1 MKKLVQNLK
10 NGNTELVDIPKP
22 NITKNQVL
30 IKTTHSLISL
40 GTERMLV
47 DFAKSNYINKALKQP
62 EKVKMVIDKMKT
74 DGISSTVDSVLNK
87 LNEPMP
93 LGYCNAG
100 IVQEVGSEVYDVKPG
115 DRVVSNGSHAEF
127 VAISKN
133 LVQKIPD
140 DVKNEDAVFTVIS
153 SIALQGIRLCN
164 PTYGEKII
172 VIGLG
177 LVGLITVQLLKANG
191 CDVIGIDLDKD
202 KCDIAK
208 SYGAITMNPKE
219 EDIVQMINNQTNM
232 VGADAV
238 IITAATKSNDVISQA
253 ANISRKKGRIILV
266 GVVGLDINRADF
278 YEKELT
284 FQVSCSYGPGR
295 YDKEY
300 EEKGHDYPFAYVR
313 WTEKRNFECILDS
326 ISDKKLKFEKLI
338 TEILPFE
345 DYNKIYDDINKSNSI
360 ASILEYSSNITETK
374 KIDLKSF
381 SIEQSNCVLGI
392 IGAGAF
398 TKSTLLPALKKTK
411 ASFKGISS
419 FNGLNGTL
427 LGKKYG
433 FNYSTSDYN
442 DLIEDTDI
450 DTIFITTR
458 HDSHAELVIKCINAN
473 KNVFVEKPL
482 ALNEKELNEIVK
494 IYKKAK
500 NPSVIVGFN
509 RRFSPHI
516 QSISESL
523 DKHSPVNIVA
533 TMNAGFIPND
543 HWTQDMKTG
552 GGRIIGEACHYI
564 DLCNFITG
572 SKVKSVCMNSMGI
585 NPGLDTDNA
594 SLLLKFENGSNATI
608 NYFSNGSK
616 SYSKERIEV
625 YQNNSTYIMDNFR
638 KTKGYNTAKFKNL
651 STQLDKGHREQF
663 KRYIYNL
670 KNGLDPIIDFN
681 DMINVT
687 KASFAALESLKESKW
702 INVI

>member
-47 DFAKSNYINKALKQP
+47 DFAKSSYINKALKQP
-62 EKVKMVIDKMKT
+62 EKVKKVIDKMKS

-100 IVQEVGSEVYDVKPG
+100 IVQEVGSEVYDIRPG
-115 DRVVSNGSHAEF
+115 DRVVSNGSHSEY

-153 SIALQGIRLCN
+153 SIAWQGIRLCN
-164 PTYGEKII
+164 PTYGEKIV

-177 LVGLITVQLLKANG
+177 LVGLITVQLLRANG
-191 CDVIGIDLDKD
+191 CDVIGIDLDKN
-202 KCDIAK
+202 KCNIAK
-208 SYGAITMNPKE
+208 SYGATTVNPL
-219 EDIVQMINNQTNM
+219 EDDVVQVINNQTNM
-232 VGADAV
+232 IGADAV

-300 EEKGHDYPFAYVR
+300 EEKGHDYPLAYVR

-345 DYNKIYDDINKSNSI
+345 NYRKIYDDMNSSTSI
-360 ASILEYSSNITETK
+360 ASILEYSPNTSNIK
-374 KIDLKSF
+374 KIHLKSVNMVK
-381 SIEQSNCVLGI
+381 SDCVVGI

-398 TKSTLLPALKKTK
+398 TKSTLLPGLNKTGI
-411 ASFKGISS
+411 SLKGISS

-433 FNYSTSDYN
+433 FNYTTSDYN
-442 DLIEDTDI
+442 DLIEDEHI
-450 DTIFITTR
+450 DTVFITTR

-482 ALNEKELNEIVK
+482 ALNEKELNK
-494 IYKKAK
+494 IIAAYKKAK
-500 NPSVIVGFN
+500 NLSVIVGFN

-516 QSISESL
+516 ESIRESL
-523 DKHSPVNIVA
+523 DKYSPVNIVA
-533 TMNAGFIPND
+533 TMNAGFIPKD
-543 HWTQDMKTG
+543 HWTQDMETG

-564 DLCNFITG
+564 DLCNFLTQ
-572 SKVKSVCMNSMGI
+572 SKVKSVCMNSMGL
-585 NPGLDTDNA
+585 NPSIDTDNA
-594 SLLLKFENGSNATI
+594 SILLKFEDGSNATI

-625 YQNNSTYIMDNFR
+625 YQHNSTYVMDNFR
-638 KTKGYNTAKFKNL
+638 ITKGFNIAKFKNL
-651 STQLDKGHREQF
+651 STKLDKGHKEQF

-670 KNGLDPIIDFN
+670 KNGLEPIIDFN
-681 DMINVT
+681 EIINAT
-687 KASFAALESLKESKW
+687 KVSFAALESLKDSKW
-702 INVI
+702 INIK